1 MGNGDIEY
9 SDESDYSKEQKYS
22 IKEII
27 LRHIRKISDLSCKE
41 FTGGYWEKKPI
52 RTSTGI
58 MFSEVYHGDV
68 REAYCNAIDFLI
80 DLIYSMSDETL
91 KKYLEDYENYTVY
104 EKDKEGKENKNF
116 REEKKKEEGKE
127 DKKETVKE
135 KLRLKRITFRQINIM
150 FKRMDFWKGVESYNE

>member
-1 MGNGDIEY
+1 MGNGDIEF